1 MKMTTILLIPV
12 KLLAKAVLYLIAA
25 VVGVIGVI
33 ALFASAILQ
42 RLGFYAG
49 GAAIVAAIV
58 MWIMAEGS
66 MALTVAIMGVAAILL
81 PVIATFISSG
91 IILLKEKLLDV
102 SADIGLVP

>member
-33 ALFASAILQ
+33 TLFTSAILQ

-49 GAAIVAAIV
+49 GTAIVVAIV
-58 MWIMAEGS
+58 MCIMAKSS
-66 MALTVAIMGVAAILL
+66 MALTAALMGAAAILL
-81 PVIATFISSG
+81 QVIAMFISSG

-102 SADIGLVP
+102 SADIELVP

>member
-1 MKMTTILLIPV
+1 MTTILLIPV
-12 KLLAKAVLYLIAA
+12 KLLIKAVLYLTAA

-42 RLGFYAG
+42 RIGLYAG
-49 GAAIVAAIV
+49 GAAILASIV
-58 MWIMAEGS
+58 MWIMTEGS
-66 MALTVAIMGVAAILL
+66 TALIAALLGVAAILL

-102 SADIGLVP
+102 SADIELAP

>member
-33 ALFASAILQ
+33 ALFASEILQ

-58 MWIMAEGS
+58 MWIMAES
-66 MALTVAIMGVAAILL
+66 NMALTAAIMGAAAILL

>member
-1 MKMTTILLIPV
+1 MTTILLIPV

-33 ALFASAILQ
+33 TLFTSAILQ

-58 MWIMAEGS
+58 MWIMAES
-66 MALTVAIMGVAAILL
+66 NMALTAAIMGAAAILL

>member
-12 KLLAKAVLYLIAA
+12 KLLAKAILYLIAA
-25 VVGVIGVI
+25 VVGAVGFI

-42 RLGFYAG
+42 KLGFFAG
-49 GAAIVAAIV
+49 GAAILAAII

-66 MALTVAIMGVAAILL
+66 TALTVALAGAAAILL

-102 SADIGLVP
+102 SADIELV